1 MDTEEQSEITAPASP
16 DAAYARLNSR
26 VNALL
31 VDTAIIAVVFIVLII
46 VAGAT
51 EDIPGSGRILLVLI
65 FAWLLLYEPVQVWR
79 YGGTIGHRRANLRVV
94 ADSTGGAPTF
104 PVSFARFLVKSFL
117 GFPSFISMAF
127 TRRHQAMHDLLTGT
141 TVQLRDLSIAASTD
155 YLRERVPETV
165 AIEVPASGPRRTMVT
180 LVYIAGAYVASGVLS
195 GGLVSEACRSKG
207 DCSTVD
213 SANSRLVTYIF
224 LAGALA
230 IAILGLRGRLW
241 GTRARVE
248 MATVSA
254 PAEEADNPDGLP
266 R

>member
-1 MDTEEQSEITAPASP
+1 MDTPEQSEITAPASGT

-31 VDTAIIAVVFIVLII
+31 VDTAIIGLVFIILII
-46 VAGAT
+46 VGSAT
-51 EDIPGSGRILLVLI
+51 EDIPGSGRIFIVLT

-79 YGGTIGHRRANLRVV
+79 YGSTIGHRRANLRVV
-94 ADSTGGAPTF
+94 ADSTGSAPTF

-141 TVQLRDLSIAASTD
+141 TVQLRDLSIATSND

-165 AIEVPASGPRRTMVT
+165 TVQIPATRRRRTMVT
-180 LVYIAGAYVASGVLS
+180 LVYIVGAYVASGLLS
-195 GGLVSEACRSKG
+195 LGLVSEACRLKG

-213 SANSRLVTYIF
+213 SANSRLITYIF
-224 LAGALA
+224 LAGAVA
-230 IAILGLRGRLW
+230 IATLGLRGRLR
-241 GTRARVE
+241 GTRARE
-248 MATVSA
+248 ETAPVSA
-254 PAEEADNPDGLP
+254 PAEETDNPC
-266 R
+266 